1 MIEHSADGFTEEQ
14 ATVLAPA
21 FDPDSGPIFLHI
33 LAASGVLAVCNRQR
47 IAARLRTHAG
57 LGTNGPLGFAFATCF
72 ALIVMPLTTSLLRG
86 PVPRF
91 NDVFLVGIVVTCYLF
106 SWEPAVYL
114 LAISILVSAWVLPP
128 DGSLR
133 VQGFKEWYR
142 LISFTV
148 VSSFLIALITRV
160 KARRRFDYQTVASGD

>member
-1 MIEHSADGFTEEQ
+1 MLEFRTIEYSADAFTEEQ

-21 FDPDSGPIFLHI
+21 FDTNSGPIFLHI
-33 LAASGVLAVCNRQR
+33 LGASGVLAACNRQR
-47 IAARLRTHAG
+47 IAAWLHMHARLRTS
-57 LGTNGPLGFAFATCF
+57 GPLGFIFATCF

-91 NDVFLVGIVVTCYLF
+91 NDIFLVGIVVTCYLF

-114 LAISILVSAWVLPP
+114 LAVSILVSAWVLPP

-133 VQGFKEWYR
+133 VQGFNEW
-142 LISFTV
+142 
-148 VSSFLIALITRV
+148 
-160 KARRRFDYQTVASGD
+160 